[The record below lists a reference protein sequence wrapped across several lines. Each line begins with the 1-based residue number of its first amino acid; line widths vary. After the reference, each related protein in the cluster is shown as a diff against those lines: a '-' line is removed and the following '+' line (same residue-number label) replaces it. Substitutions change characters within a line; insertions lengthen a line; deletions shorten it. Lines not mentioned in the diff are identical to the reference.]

1 MAEFKIDRLRF
12 RWRDGWNSGVTY
24 TKDDIVRYGSKVY
37 VCVVAH
43 TANTDFYTDLNA
55 ATSKWSQ
62 MMDGQTWTG
71 DWKTSTFYKIGDIV
85 KLGSFIW
92 KCLEGHTSN
101 ALYSEGFVGDESKWT
116 VFAQGD
122 NWVNTWTPLNAYKV
136 GDIVRYGGI
145 VYRCD
150 VEHVS
155 DTTVNGLEIDSGFWS
170 IVNRSDD
177 WKTDWTV
184 NTRYK
189 PDDIVRYGGIV
200 YRCTV
205 GHTSATSNSFHSEDF
220 SSSISTTSTTG
231 SGEVFTVTRDNG
243 LYYVKFSNGGANYN
257 ELDTITV
264 LGSDLGG
271 STPANDLLITIQTL
285 GVGGS
290 INTFILAGTAVLH
303 QDGLEAD
310 QLKWQSVVEGIQY
323 VGSFQSQVRYKKNEL
338 VKYGGSS
345 IWICTVGHFSISNV
359 MDESKFNIWMPGLGF
374 EAVWEATV
382 NYQPGDV
389 VMYGGYSYKCTQ
401 SNISSAPTVADS
413 TNNWELI
420 VTGYNLKADW
430 NSTETYRTGDVVR
443 SGGNLYIAVRTNTN
457 EFPNITYVYD
467 GGSDTPYPWQ
477 LLVTGKKWRGP
488 WIEYSDEE
496 NTIANVYYAGDVVT
510 VAGTTFACVEYHVA
524 DSSAAKPTLDL
535 ESEAV
540 GPYWIKLAQGGYS
553 NVLEYPG
560 DIKSIGDDSNLLRI
574 GIGNVGDLLKSQDSS
589 PTWSPMDIVNKLYYV
604 STDGIDS
611 PERGGNLAT
620 PFRTVKYA
628 CERAAIGPL
637 NPNSDHLLG
646 VNIDWLVTEMFQWM
660 FYQKTNNISPF
671 TTASQ
676 YDSAKTTRDARI
688 IVDAVRYDLT
698 HGNNAQTVFSAL
710 AYFKSPTEFYSTAVE
725 DQIPFFVAALEK
737 LRDLMLNAITN
748 VAPSNN
754 YQALTSFF
762 PPVVQTIDLDYSS
775 EVGSGDTITTLMN
788 IVIDALTAGITAGIP
803 KPITGI
809 NNSIFIKTGIYE
821 EILPINIPRDTALV
835 GDELRTTTIRPAAG
849 YEGQNMFYVN
859 SGTGIRNMSLK
870 GLVGSLG
877 SLNSYLTRRP
887 QSKRVLTFNVS
898 TLSGGTGYTNGTY
911 YTTSSGLGTG
921 LTVQVAVTSGG
932 VVNSV
937 SVVAPGINYEINEV
951 ITIIGGNNN
960 ATINVLTIDL
970 NGAAFVSLNPGT
982 GPSDSS
988 AWITTRSCYVQNV
1001 TTFGDGCIGLKVDGD
1016 LHQGGIKSVVAND
1029 FTQVVSDGIGF
1040 WVNGEGKS
1048 ELVSVFSY
1056 YCHIGYLATF
1066 GGKVRATNG
1075 NNSYG
1080 DYGSVAEG
1088 VSVTE
1093 TPITAEFNNRIGEAL
1108 IRTVYNDEN
1117 QIYGFGYSHTGQDYT
1132 SATVAITGS
1141 GAGAAATINYENT
1154 RMGGISECRI
1164 IDPNDSGFLG
1174 GRNYTSIQ
1182 NNARGGDNTSIL
1194 LANQTE
1200 VDTSTDIQGQRILI
1214 IEGTGRGQ
1222 YAIIDV
1228 YDQELKQ
1235 ATVRRQIDG
1244 LPGWQHLLGGLAI
1257 EAALDESTKYII
1269 EPLVEFSSPNFTSN
1283 TRSLPTAGIYTAVG
1297 SGRINMN
1304 NVTVILGS
1312 NKGAYTID
1320 GTSWSNCTGVDTV
1333 NYVDIVFTGVYFM
1346 AISSNGTVSR
1356 STDGASWQ
1364 NVSSPSDTYTG
1375 IATQSGV
1382 VIITSATG
1390 KVYRSEN
1397 NGTTWTSTTLG
1408 TYDGSTVILS
1418 LAAGGSGLFIICN
1431 QSGQSW
1437 ESTNLGLTW
1446 NNGPIIGAGRF
1457 LIRDLV
1463 YGNNRFVASAIDNP
1477 SDLSTL
1483 GNRFLYTLAN
1493 QSSVDSST
1501 VTVWQESELPPSGPE
1516 YFLSYSQGVFM
1527 AITAGGEMAHSADG
1541 KFWNVLSTVSG
1552 GTFTKIGGGS
1562 SGGPLFV
1569 PLLNSSTSQIN
1580 TLRYGAKPFGR
1591 AVVTSNQISAIELFE
1606 PGSGYNAAPTVLITD
1621 NLYTTAVQF
1630 DVRINDGVCSQPEFT
1645 NRGTGFLNVS
1655 ATVSG
1660 NGFRDQYQIGKIIN
1674 VKNLS
1679 RLPGPGDNLSI
1690 NGIDRLYKITQLV
1703 SHTGDEPVIDAVLR
1717 ISPTI
1722 GVYESPEHE
1731 TSITIRQNYSQIRL
1745 TGHDFLDIG
1754 TGGFV
1759 TTDYPDV
1766 YKFGFTSSNTPQ
1778 PFNEVVESGGGRV
1791 FYTSSDQDGNF
1802 RVGEQF
1808 RVEQSTGIVTLSAD
1822 FFQLEGL
1829 TELALGGVV
1838 LGGTGAVVREFSTDV
1853 TMAAN
1858 SDNIVPTQKAV
1869 VAYVD
1874 SRISGGGANVNVSK
1888 IRAGSIQISVALI
1901 EELGGTH
1908 IEIPRKVEINRS
1920 VSGYAAAWSY
1930 FNGGTASTLLN
1941 EGDAVNAL
1949 DISNGYN
1956 PTAPQN
1962 SRGV

>member
-12 RWRDGWNSGVTY
+12 RWRNSWTTGVAY
-24 TKDDIVRYGSKVY
+24 SKDDIIRYGAKVF
-37 VCVVAH
+37 VCVIAH
-43 TANTDFYTDLNA
+43 TADANFYNDLNA
-55 ATSKWSQ
+55 ATPRWSQ

-71 DWKTSTFYKIGDIV
+71 DWKTSTFYKVGDIV
-85 KLGSFIW
+85 KLGSFVW
-92 KCLEGHTSN
+92 KCLESHTSN
-101 ALYSEGFVGDESKWT
+101 ALYSEGFTGDESKWT
-116 VFAQGD
+116 VFAAGE
-122 NWVNTWTPLNAYKV
+122 NWTNTWLPLTSYKV
-136 GDIVRYGGI
+136 GDIVRYGGR
-145 VYRCD
+145 VYKCV

-155 DTTVNGLEIDSGFWS
+155 DTTVNGLEIDDGYWE
-170 IVNRSDD
+170 VVTRSAD

-184 NTRYK
+184 DTRYK
-189 PDDIVRYGGIV
+189 PDDIVRYGGIS

-205 GHTSATSNSFHSEDF
+205 GHTSAISNSYQSTNIL
-220 SSSISTTSTTG
+220 SSISTTSTTG
-231 SGEVFTVTRDNG
+231 SGEIFTVTRDG
-243 LYYVKFSNGGANYN
+243 SSYYVKFSNGGVNYN
-257 ELDTITV
+257 TLDTITI
-264 LGSDLGG
+264 LGDAIGG
-271 STPANDLLITIQTL
+271 ATPANDLLITIQTL

-290 INTFILAGTAVLH
+290 INTFTLLGTAVPH
-303 QDGLEAD
+303 NDGLEAD
-310 QLKWQSVVEGIQY
+310 QLKWESIVEGIQY
-323 VGSFQSQVRYKKNEL
+323 VGSYQGKVRYKKYDL

-345 IWICTVGHFSISNV
+345 IWICTVGHFSTSDV
-359 MDESKFNIWMPGLGF
+359 MDESKFDIWMPGLGY
-374 EAVWEATV
+374 EEIWEATV

-389 VMYGGYSYKCTQ
+389 VMYGGYSYKCLQ
-401 SNISSAPTVADS
+401 SNIGSAPTVADS

-457 EFPNITYVYD
+457 EFPNINYVYD
-467 GGSDTPYPWQ
+467 GGSDSPFPWQ

-488 WIEYSDEE
+488 WVEYSDEE
-496 NTIANVYYAGDVVT
+496 NAVANTYFAGDVVT
-510 VAGTTFACVEYHVA
+510 VAGTTFACVEYHLA

-540 GPYWIKLAQGGYS
+540 GPYWVKLAQGGYS
-553 NVLEYPG
+553 NILEYPG

-574 GIGNVGDLLKSQDSS
+574 GVGDVGDILKSQNSY
-589 PTWSPMDIVNKLYYV
+589 PTWAPLDVVNKLYYV
-604 STDGIDS
+604 STEGIDS
-611 PERGGNLAT
+611 PERGTTLTT

-637 NPNSDHLLG
+637 NSNADYLLG
-646 VNIDWLVTEMFQWM
+646 VNENWLVTEMFQWM

-671 TTASQ
+671 TTLSQ
-676 YDSAKTTRDARI
+676 YDSAKTIRDARI

-710 AYFKSPTEFYSTAVE
+710 SFFKSPTEFYSTAVE
-725 DQIPFFVAALEK
+725 DQIAFFIAALEK
-737 LRDLMLNAITN
+737 LKDLMLNAITN

-754 YQALTSFF
+754 YQILTSFF
-762 PPVVQTIDLDYSS
+762 PLVNQTIDLNYSA
-775 EVGSGDTITTLMN
+775 EVGADNTITDLMD
-788 IVIDALTAGITAGIP
+788 IVIDALTAGVTAGIP

-809 NNSIFIKTGIYE
+809 NNTILIKTGIYE

-870 GLVGSLG
+870 GLSGTLG
-877 SLNSYLTRRP
+877 SLNTYLTRRP
-887 QSKRVLTFNVS
+887 ETKSVLTFDNL
-898 TLSGGTGYTNGTY
+898 TLSGGTGYSNGTY
-911 YTTSSGLGTG
+911 STTSSGSGTG
-921 LTVQVAVTSGG
+921 LTVQVTATAG
-932 VVNSV
+932 VVTAV
-937 SVVAPGINYEINEV
+937 SVVAPGLNYSIGDV

-960 ATINVLTIDL
+960 ATIEVLTVNL
-970 NGAAFVSLNPGT
+970 EGAAFVSLNPGT

-1029 FTQVVSDGIGF
+1029 FTQVVSNGIGF

-1048 ELVSVFSY
+1048 ELVSVFTY
-1056 YCHIGYLATF
+1056 YCHIGYLATD

-1108 IRTVYNDEN
+1108 IRSVYNDEN
-1117 QIYGFGYSHTGQDYT
+1117 QIYGFGYSHTGQDYV

-1141 GAGAAATINYENT
+1141 GAGASATINYENT

-1164 IDPNDSGFLG
+1164 VDPNDSGYIG

-1182 NNARGGDNTSIL
+1182 NNARGGDSTSIL

-1228 YDQELKQ
+1228 YDPVLKQ

-1257 EAALDESTKYII
+1257 EPLLDESTKYII
-1269 EPLVEFSSPNFTSN
+1269 EPLVDFSAPNFISVS
-1283 TRSLPTAGIYTAVG
+1283 RSLPSAGTYTAVG
-1297 SGRINMN
+1297 SGRVN
-1304 NVTVILGS
+1304 NNNITVVLG
-1312 NKGAYTID
+1312 NAKGAYTTD
-1320 GTSWSNCTGVDTV
+1320 GISWSACSGVDSV
-1333 NYVDIVFTGVYFM
+1333 NYVDIAFTGVYFM
-1346 AISSNGTVSR
+1346 AISSNGIVSR
-1356 STDGASWQ
+1356 STDGISWQ
-1364 NVSSPSDTYTG
+1364 SVASPSDTYTG
-1375 IATQSGV
+1375 IAVQSGI

-1390 KVYRSEN
+1390 KVYRSDN
-1397 NGTTWTSTTLG
+1397 NGTTWTTTTLG
-1408 TYDGSTVILS
+1408 VYDGSTVILS

-1446 NNGPIIGAGRF
+1446 NSGPIIGGGRF

-1501 VTVWQESELPPSGPE
+1501 VTVWQESQLPPSGPE

-1527 AITAGGEMAHSADG
+1527 AITAGGETAYSADG
-1541 KFWNVLSTVSG
+1541 KFWSALSTVTG

-1569 PLLNSSTSQIN
+1569 PLLSSSTSQIN

-1591 AVVTSNQISAIELFE
+1591 AIVTSGQISVIELFE
-1606 PGSGYNAAPTVLITD
+1606 PGSGYNSAPTVFITD
-1621 NLYTTAVQF
+1621 NIYTVAVQF
-1630 DVRINDGVCSQPEFT
+1630 DVRINNGVCAQPEFT
-1645 NRGTGFLNVS
+1645 NRGTGFLNVA
-1655 ATVSG
+1655 ATISG
-1660 NGFRDQYQIGKIIN
+1660 NGFRDQYQTGKLIN

-1679 RLPGPGDNLSI
+1679 RLPGPGDNLNI
-1690 NGIDRLYKITQLV
+1690 AGIDTLYKITQLV
-1703 SHTGDEPVIDAVLR
+1703 SYTGSEPTIDAVLR

-1722 GVYESPEHE
+1722 GVYESPDHE
-1731 TSITIRQNYSQIRL
+1731 TSITIRQNYSQVRL

-1754 TGGFV
+1754 TGGQV
-1759 TTDYPDV
+1759 TTNYPDI
-1766 YKFGFTSSNTPQ
+1766 YKFGFTAGYEPQ
-1778 PFNEVVESGGGRV
+1778 PFNEVVENGGGRV

-1822 FFQLEGL
+1822 FFLLEGL

-1838 LGGTGAVVREFSTDV
+1838 LGGTGAVIREFSTDV

-1858 SDNIVPTQKAV
+1858 SDNIVPTQKAI

-1901 EELGGTH
+1901 EELGGTR
-1908 IEIPRKVEINRS
+1908 IEMPRKVEITKS
-1920 VSGYAAAWSY
+1920 VSGYGAAWAY

-1941 EGDAVNAL
+1941 EGDAVSLA

-1956 PTAPQN
+1956 PTAPLD